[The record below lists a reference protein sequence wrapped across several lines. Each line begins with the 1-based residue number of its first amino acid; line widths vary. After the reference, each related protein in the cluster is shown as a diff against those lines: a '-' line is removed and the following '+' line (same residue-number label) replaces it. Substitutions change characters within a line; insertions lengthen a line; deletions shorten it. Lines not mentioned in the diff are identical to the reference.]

1 MTEEEYSEQL
11 QEATNGRRDVD
22 VDIADANLD
31 YEVNLIAKND
41 KGEEI
46 SWDESKTPNTLLE
59 EIDSGQEMHAATAFR
74 YIRGG
79 NFDDWNRKFRGHDG
93 RTTEV
98 SDTVYLDRPV
108 SSLLRSKHRDELQEL
123 KEGYNPGGVRGK
135 YILRFDNV
143 AVN

>member
-1 MTEEEYSEQL
+1 
-11 QEATNGRRDVD
+11 
-22 VDIADANLD
+22 
-31 YEVNLIAKND
+31 
-41 KGEEI
+41 
-46 SWDESKTPNTLLE
+46 
-59 EIDSGQEMHAATAFR
+59 MHAATAFR

-135 YILRFDNV
+135 YIPRFDHV